1 MFGFFIFL
9 HSIIP
14 SGLYLGSFWAIHSSF
29 HYFSSHISKSLI
41 SQVPVY
47 FPLRQSCPEV
57 GKGPLLFQFSSV
69 SGLIAV
75 FSDF

>member
-9 HSIIP
+9 HSITP
-14 SGLYLGSFWAIHSSF
+14 SGLYLGIFWAIHSSF
-29 HYFSSHISKSLI
+29 SYFSSHISKSLI
-41 SQVPVY
+41 SQKAVY
-47 FPLRQSCPEV
+47 FPLGQSSPQV
-57 GKGPLLFQFSSV
+57 SKGPLLFQFSGV